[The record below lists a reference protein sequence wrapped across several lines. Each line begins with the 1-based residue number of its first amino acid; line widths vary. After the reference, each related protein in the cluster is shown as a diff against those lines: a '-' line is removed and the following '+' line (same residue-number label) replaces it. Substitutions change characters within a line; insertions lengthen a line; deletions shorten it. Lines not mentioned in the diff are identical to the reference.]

1 MKIQRIF
8 RSSLILCWMI
18 SMLWTNALPVRAQQI
33 KTVADNQ
40 IMEAKLQEEVIQIED
55 ITELDAEF
63 AALEEESVLIVEE
76 VEKYRG
82 QAQRKKFQRS
92 VVIILVIAIF
102 GVGIVTGLQEK
113 KKKDAVS
120 TDGEKKEE
128 PKVTGGQI

>member
-55 ITELDAEF
+55 ITGLDAEF

>member
-113 KKKDAVS
+113 MKKDAVS
-120 TDGEKKEE
+120 TD
-128 PKVTGGQI
+128 